1 MNRAELVEVISGKTN
16 LSKSDADRWVSA
28 FVGAVTENIHND
40 VKLVGFGTF
49 KVVDRQPRV
58 ARNPQT
64 GETVQ
69 IPARQ
74 VPVFKPGSELKQLI
88 KDL

>member
-1 MNRAELVEVISGKTN
+1 MNRAELVEAISGATK
-16 LSKSDADRWVSA
+16 LSKSDTDRWVSA
-28 FVGAVTENIHND
+28 FVETVTGNIHDD

-74 VPVFKPGSELKQLI
+74 VPVFKPGSELKSLVRG
-88 KDL
+88 